1 VASYRRCYVTT
12 RHEREEEGDQDMA
25 WRLEGTYIE
34 NCNCDVVC
42 PCAASAFAA
51 PATYDRCNAVLAWH
65 IDSGEVDG
73 TDVSD
78 LSVVL
83 VLDTPRQMSEGNW
96 RVGMFMDERAT
107 DEQAQKLGGIFSGQM
122 GGPLANLVP
131 LISENLGMEVASI
144 EHIDDGLRHRVKVGN
159 AVEAEIED
167 LVSPFDPEGPLPKLS
182 ETRHPANSD
191 LNPARTLS
199 ARVQALG
206 IEFSGESKSG
216 FSTPFSWSG

>member
-1 VASYRRCYVTT
+1 
-12 RHEREEEGDQDMA
+12 MA

-34 NCNCDVVC
+34 HCNCEVVC

-51 PATYDRCNAVLAWH
+51 PASYDRCNAALAWH
-65 IDSGEVDG
+65 IESGEVNG

-83 VLDTPRQMSEGNW
+83 VLDSPRQMSEGNW
-96 RVGMFMDERAT
+96 RVGMFMDNRAS
-107 DEQAQKLGGIFSGQM
+107 DEQAEKLGGIFSGQM

-144 EHIDDGLRHRVKVGN
+144 KHLDDGLRHRVKVG
-159 AVEAEIED
+159 EAIDVEIED
-167 LVSPFDPEGPLPKLS
+167 LVSPFDPDGPLPKLT

-191 LNPARTLS
+191 LTPARTVS
-199 ARVQALG
+199 GRVQGLG
-206 IEFSGESKSG
+206 LDFLGEGKSG
-216 FSTPFSWSG
+216 FSTPFSWAEESEL

>member
-1 VASYRRCYVTT
+1 
-12 RHEREEEGDQDMA
+12 MA

-51 PATYDRCNAVLAWH
+51 PASYDRCNAALAWH

-83 VLDTPRQMSEGNW
+83 VLDSPRQMSEGNW
-96 RVGMFMDERAT
+96 RVGMFMDDRAN
-107 DEQAQKLGGIFSGQM
+107 DEQAEKLGAIFSGQR

-131 LISENLGMEVASI
+131 LISENLGMEVAPI
-144 EHIDDGLRHRVKVGN
+144 EHIDDGLRHRVRVGN
-159 AVEAEIED
+159 AIDVEVED
-167 LVSPFDPEGPLPKLS
+167 LVSPFDPDGPSPKLT
-182 ETRHPANSD
+182 ETRHPANSE
-191 LNPARTLS
+191 LTPARSLS
-199 ARVQALG
+199 ARVQGLG
-206 IEFSGESKSG
+206 LDFVGEGKSG
-216 FSTPFSWSG
+216 FSTPFSWAE

>member
-1 VASYRRCYVTT
+1 
-12 RHEREEEGDQDMA
+12 MA

-51 PATYDRCNAVLAWH
+51 PATDDRCNAALAWH

-83 VLDTPRQMSEGNW
+83 VLDSPRQMSEGNW
-96 RVGMFMDERAT
+96 RVGMFMDDRAS
-107 DEQAQKLGGIFSGQM
+107 DEQAEKLGGIFSGQM

-131 LISENLGMEVASI
+131 LISENLGMEVAPI
-144 EHIDDGLRHRVKVGN
+144 EHIDDGLRHRVKVGDAIN
-159 AVEAEIED
+159 VEIED
-167 LVSPFDPEGPLPKLS
+167 LVSPFDPDGPLPKPT
-182 ETRHPANSD
+182 ETRHPANPD
-191 LNPARTLS
+191 LTPARTLS
-199 ARVQALG
+199 ARVQGLG
-206 IEFSGESKSG
+206 LDFFGEGKSG
-216 FSTPFSWSG
+216 FSTPFSWAE

>member
-1 VASYRRCYVTT
+1 
-12 RHEREEEGDQDMA
+12 MA

-51 PATYDRCNAVLAWH
+51 PATNERCNAALAWH

-83 VLDTPRQMSEGNW
+83 VLDSPQQMSEGNW
-96 RVGMFMDERAT
+96 RVGMYMDDRAS
-107 DEQAQKLGGIFSGQM
+107 DEQAEKLGGIFSGQM

-144 EHIDDGLRHRVKVGN
+144 EHVDDGLRHRVKVSD
-159 AVEAEIED
+159 AIDVEIED
-167 LVSPFDPEGPLPKLS
+167 LVSPFDPDGPLPKLT

-191 LNPARTLS
+191 LTPSRSLS
-199 ARVQALG
+199 TRVQGLG
-206 IEFSGESKSG
+206 LDFSGESKSG
-216 FSTPFSWSG
+216 FSTPFSWTE

>member
-1 VASYRRCYVTT
+1 
-12 RHEREEEGDQDMA
+12 MA

-51 PATYDRCNAVLAWH
+51 PATHERCNPMPARH

-83 VLDTPRQMSEGNW
+83 VLDSPRQMSEGNW
-96 RVGMFMDERAT
+96 RVGIFMDDRAS

-131 LISENLGMEVASI
+131 LISEKLGMEVASI
-144 EHIDDGLRHRVKVGN
+144 EHTDEGLRHRVKVGD
-159 AVEAEIED
+159 AVDAEIED
-167 LVSPFDPEGPLPKLS
+167 LRSPFDPDGPLPKLT
-182 ETRHPANSD
+182 ETKHPANS
-191 LNPARTLS
+191 
-199 ARVQALG
+199 
-206 IEFSGESKSG
+206 EF
-216 FSTPFSWSG
+216 

>member
-1 VASYRRCYVTT
+1 
-12 RHEREEEGDQDMA
+12 MA

-34 NCNCDVVC
+34 NCNCEVVC

-51 PATYDRCNAVLAWH
+51 PATYDRCNAALAWH

-83 VLDTPRQMSEGNW
+83 VLDSPRQMSEGNW
-96 RVGMFMDERAT
+96 RVGMFMDVRAS
-107 DEQAQKLGGIFSGQM
+107 DEQAEKLGGIFSGQM

-144 EHIDDGLRHRVKVGN
+144 EHVDDGLRHWVKVGD
-159 AVEAEIED
+159 AIEAEIED
-167 LVSPFDPEGPLPKLS
+167 LVSPFDPDGPLPKLT
-182 ETRHPANSD
+182 ETKHPANSD
-191 LNPARTLS
+191 LTPARALS
-199 ARVQALG
+199 ARVQGLG
-206 IEFSGESKSG
+206 IEYSAEGKAG
-216 FSTPFSWSG
+216 FSTPFSWAG